1 MNTKKS
7 LVMVA
12 GLAALFGG
20 GSLGHAADAPA
31 SGNLLSSNGNIVNV
45 DGFFKEVGELSYV
58 EADDKRDK
66 TRIYLFNTMDRID
79 VDGVVDG
86 TKFSIETAWG
96 GEADYTSNN
105 QINLLEYMA
114 ETPLPW
120 DGVTVFAGQFKN
132 PANRDS
138 AEDAGHSFFTQ
149 KDMLQQ
155 LFFNAGYDEGVGLH
169 VKEGKFDALVG
180 TLAGAPDLPQRYLPE
195 LLNLPMMF
203 ARIGIDSIGDDPFH
217 AKGWGLARPDSTEYA
232 LHLNGMFMD
241 DSNAGHSTNE
251 SLDSGYFTA
260 PSANSY
266 YGNVLLS
273 SLWNPYLG
281 KTNNGAAAEVYSTY
295 GQASI
300 DGQVRIPV
308 GSASTLN
315 LGAQVTWSEYTV
327 GNLQG
332 KVVINGVSQTSAV
345 IDLLGGEA
353 YAALETGT
361 FDLAARVTGVL
372 PSAQLMGLNAAP
384 ISASKAY
391 TPITGTRPIWDIT
404 FPSIG
409 WHVSKSVKITAETT
423 FELNAPVDRADDGS
437 YLIAEMPSQVTNSNP
452 AKVAGKQP
460 NYGFESTPIV
470 PIGRMEFQFLF

>member
-12 GLAALFGG
+12 GLAALLGG
-20 GSLGHAADAPA
+20 RTLGHAADAVA
-31 SGNLLSSNGNIVNV
+31 SGNIVNSNGNIVNV

-66 TRIYLFNTMDRID
+66 TRIYLFNTMDRIQL
-79 VDGVVDG
+79 DGVVDG
-86 TKFSIETAWG
+86 TKFNVETAWG

-105 QINLLEYMA
+105 QINLLEYSA
-114 ETPLPW
+114 QVPTLF
-120 DGVTVFAGQFKN
+120 DGVTIFAGQFKN

-138 AEDAGHSFFTQ
+138 AEDAGHSFFTS

-169 VKEGKFDALVG
+169 VKEGSFDALVG

-217 AKGWGLARPDSTEYA
+217 AKGWGLARPDSTQYA
-232 LHLNGMFMD
+232 LHLNGMYMD

-251 SLDSGYFTA
+251 SLNSGYFTA

-266 YGNVLLS
+266 YGNALLS

-281 KTNNGAAAEVYSTY
+281 KTNAGAAAEVKSTY
-295 GQASI
+295 TQASV
-300 DGQVRIPV
+300 DGQLRIPV
-308 GSASTLN
+308 GSSSTLN
-315 LGAQVTWSEYTV
+315 LGAQATWSQYTV
-327 GNLQG
+327 GNLKSAVKIDG
-332 KVVINGVSQTSAV
+332 TVVGSAV
-345 IDLLGGEA
+345 IDLLGAQA
-353 YAALETGT
+353 YAALESGQ
-361 FDLAARVTGVL
+361 FDLAGRVDGVL
-372 PSAQLMGLNAAP
+372 PSASLMGLNTAP
-384 ISASKAY
+384 VSPTKAY
-391 TPITGTRPIWDIT
+391 TSITGTRPIWDIT

-437 YLIAEMPSQVTNSNP
+437 YLIAEMPSQVANAHSVN
-452 AKVAGKQP
+452 K